1 MGERNVAIITGGSR
15 GIGRA
20 IAIQLAKSGN
30 DIAVIYKGNSE
41 KANEVIKI
49 CEGYGVDAVSIQ
61 ADVSNSEDCK
71 AVVAKVK
78 EQFGKVNILVNNA
91 GITRDGLLIRMKDS
105 DFDDVIDANLKGT
118 FYMMR
123 ECIPLMLKADV
134 KKIINIS
141 SVAGVLGNQGQAN
154 YSASKAG
161 VIGLTKSAAR
171 EYASKKININAIA
184 PGMIETDMTL
194 DMSEKAR
201 EGVIATVP
209 FKEMGKAEDIAKAA
223 DFFASRNADYITGQV
238 LCVDGGMA
246 I

>member
-1 MGERNVAIITGGSR
+1 MSERNVAIITGGSR

-20 IAIQLAKSGN
+20 VAIKLAESGN
-30 DIAVIYKGNSE
+30 DVAIIYKGNSE
-41 KANEVIKI
+41 KASEVAEI
-49 CEGYGVDAVSIQ
+49 CKKSGVEAITIQ
-61 ADVSNSEDCK
+61 ADVESSEDCK
-71 AVVAKVK
+71 AAVAKVK
-78 EQFGKVNILVNNA
+78 ETFGKVNILVNNA

-105 DFDDVIDANLKGT
+105 DFDEVINANLKGT
-118 FYMMR
+118 FIMMR
-123 ECIPLMLKADV
+123 ECIPMMLKADV

-171 EYASKKININAIA
+171 EYASKKININAVA
-184 PGMIETDMTL
+184 PGMIETDMTG

-209 FKEMGKAEDIAKAA
+209 FKEMGKVEDIAAA
-223 DFFASRNADYITGQV
+223 VDFLAGKGSDYITGQV

>member
-1 MGERNVAIITGGSR
+1 MSDRNVAIVTGASR

-20 IAIQLAKSGN
+20 VAIQLAKSGN
-30 DIAVIYKGNSE
+30 GIAIIYRGNSE
-41 KANEVIKI
+41 KAEEVATI
-49 CEGYGVDAVSIQ
+49 CKQSGVEAICIQ
-61 ADVSNSEDCK
+61 ADVASSDDCK
-71 AVVAKVK
+71 AAVLQVK
-78 EQFGKVNILVNNA
+78 ETFGKVNILVNNA

-105 DFDDVIDANLKGT
+105 DFDDVINANLKGT

-123 ECIPLMLKADV
+123 ECIPMMLKADV

-171 EYASKKININAIA
+171 EYASKKININAVA
-184 PGMIETDMTL
+184 PGMIETDMTG
-194 DMSEKAR
+194 DMNEKAR

-209 FKEMGKAEDIAKAA
+209 FKQMGKVEDIAMTV
-223 DFFASRNADYITGQV
+223 DFLAGKGSDYITGQV

>member
-1 MGERNVAIITGGSR
+1 MSDRNVAIITGASR

-30 DIAVIYKGNSE
+30 DVAIIYRGNSE
-41 KANEVIKI
+41 KAAEVAKLCEEFGVEAI
-49 CEGYGVDAVSIQ
+49 CIQ
-61 ADVSNSEDCK
+61 ADVANSEDCK
-71 AVVAKVK
+71 GAVAKVK
-78 EQFGKVNILVNNA
+78 ETFGKVNILVNNA

-105 DFDDVIDANLKGT
+105 DFDEVINANLKGT

-171 EYASKKININAIA
+171 EYASKKININAVA
-184 PGMIETDMTL
+184 PGMIETDMTGE
-194 DMSEKAR
+194 MSEKAR

-209 FKEMGKAEDIAKAA
+209 FKAMGKVEDIALTV
-223 DFFASRNADYITGQV
+223 DFLAGKGSDYITGQV

>member
-1 MGERNVAIITGGSR
+1 MSDRNVAIVTGASR

-20 IAIQLAKSGN
+20 VAIQLAKSGN
-30 DIAVIYKGNSE
+30 DIAIIYRGNSE
-41 KANEVIKI
+41 KAEEVATI
-49 CEGYGVDAVSIQ
+49 CKQSGVEAICIQ
-61 ADVSNSEDCK
+61 ADVASSDDCK
-71 AVVAKVK
+71 AAVLQVK
-78 EQFGKVNILVNNA
+78 ETFGKVNILVNNA

-105 DFDDVIDANLKGT
+105 DFDDVINANLKGT

-123 ECIPLMLKADV
+123 ECIPMMLKADV

-171 EYASKKININAIA
+171 EYASKKININAVA
-184 PGMIETDMTL
+184 PGMIETDMTG
-194 DMSEKAR
+194 DMNEKAR

-209 FKEMGKAEDIAKAA
+209 FKQMGKVEDIAMTV
-223 DFFASRNADYITGQV
+223 DFLAGKGSDYITGQV

>member
-1 MGERNVAIITGGSR
+1 MSDRNVAIVTGASR

-20 IAIQLAKSGN
+20 VAIQLAKSGN
-30 DIAVIYKGNSE
+30 DIAIIYRGNSE
-41 KANEVIKI
+41 KAEEVATI
-49 CEGYGVDAVSIQ
+49 CKQSGVEAICIQ
-61 ADVSNSEDCK
+61 ADVASSDDCK
-71 AVVAKVK
+71 AAVLQVK
-78 EQFGKVNILVNNA
+78 ETFGKVNILVNNA

-105 DFDDVIDANLKGT
+105 DFDDVINANLKGT

-123 ECIPLMLKADV
+123 ECIPMMLKADV

-154 YSASKAG
+154 YAASKAG

-171 EYASKKININAIA
+171 EYASKKININAVA
-184 PGMIETDMTL
+184 PGMIETDMTG
-194 DMSEKAR
+194 DMNEKAR

-209 FKEMGKAEDIAKAA
+209 FKQMGKVEDIAMTV
-223 DFFASRNADYITGQV
+223 DFLAGKGSDYITGQV